1 MVNCGTTLTG
11 AIRDAALPAHLDAVP
26 HCDQMRAVKL
36 LDYTSGWE
44 AGEAEPPET
53 TFPFTV

>member
-1 MVNCGTTLTG
+1 MVERSTTLTG

-26 HCDQMRAVKL
+26 HCDETRAVEL

-44 AGEAEPPET
+44 ASEAEPPET
-53 TFPFTV
+53 TFPFAV